1 MLNGKKIV
9 VGITGS
15 IAAYKTL
22 LLVRQLRQHGA
33 DVQVLLT
40 PAARD
45 FVSPLVLSTLSQKPV
60 LADMFTDGNWAN
72 HVALGRWADLM
83 LIAPL
88 SCNTLAKMA
97 QGHCDNLLLAVYL
110 SATCP
115 VWVAPAMDSD
125 MWHHPATQ
133 HNLQL
138 LQQRGHRVLPVGTG
152 PLASGLVGE
161 GRMCEPEDILAAVKN
176 YFQEAQLLSGKSIV
190 ITAGP
195 TYESIDAVRFIG
207 NRSSGKMGMA
217 LADACTRLGA
227 SVTLISGPVSVQP
240 KLQPQHHI
248 KVRTAAEMHAAVT
261 DVFDQ
266 ADIVIMAAAVAD
278 YTPANKASGKI
289 KKGQNTL
296 VLELQPTVDILKE
309 LGARKKPNQ
318 ILVGFALETDNGD
331 AYAQKK
337 LEQKNAD
344 AIVLNLQSD
353 AGSGFEHDTNQVSIF
368 LRNGEVR
375 RFPLQPKEQVATA
388 IVQTIL
394 ELLHG

>member
-1 MLNGKKIV
+1 
-9 VGITGS
+9 
-15 IAAYKTL
+15 
-22 LLVRQLRQHGA
+22 
-33 DVQVLLT
+33 
-40 PAARD
+40 
-45 FVSPLVLSTLSQKPV
+45 
-60 LADMFTDGNWAN
+60 
-72 HVALGRWADLM
+72 
-83 LIAPL
+83 
-88 SCNTLAKMA
+88 
-97 QGHCDNLLLAVYL
+97 
-110 SATCP
+110 
-115 VWVAPAMDSD
+115 
-125 MWHHPATQ
+125 
-133 HNLQL
+133 
-138 LQQRGHRVLPVGTG
+138 
-152 PLASGLVGE
+152 
-161 GRMCEPEDILAAVKN
+161 MCEPEDILAAVKN